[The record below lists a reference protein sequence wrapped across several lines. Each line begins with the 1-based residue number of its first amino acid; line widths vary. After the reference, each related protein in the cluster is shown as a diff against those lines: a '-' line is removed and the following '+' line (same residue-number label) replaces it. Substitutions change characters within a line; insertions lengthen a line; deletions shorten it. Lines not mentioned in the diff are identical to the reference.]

1 MQSANSAFPDGIASG
16 IVSSQFEVCLAYQD
30 LSTGLL
36 ARRFLS
42 DLLQRSEIG
51 NEFGLTLWNFSM
63 FHLPEIRDQAALNAS
78 ASDLTIVSLR
88 GDTALE
94 RETEKWF
101 VQWTARRTGDESAL
115 AVLIHH
121 GVQITDAIGHTLFRL
136 QQITR
141 PTRVRLFV
149 GFMPP
154 VGSKETES
162 SSSELQPGMIP
173 PFPGGN
179 LPNPLDIH
187 PEGGLNE

>member
-1 MQSANSAFPDGIASG
+1 MQAANPAFPDGIPASA
-16 IVSSQFEVCLAYQD
+16 VSSQFEVCLAYQD

-42 DLLQRSEIG
+42 NLLQRSEMG

-63 FHLPEIRDQAALNAS
+63 FHLPEIRDQAAINAS
-78 ASDLTIVSLR
+78 AADLTILSLR
-88 GDTALE
+88 GDIPVE
-94 RETEKWF
+94 RETENWLM
-101 VQWTARRTGDESAL
+101 QWIARRSDNECAL

-121 GVQITDAIGHTLFRL
+121 GVQLTDAVGHTLFWL

-141 PTRVRLFV
+141 PTQVRLFV

-154 VGSKETES
+154 ADSKQTEPSPSAPET
-162 SSSELQPGMIP
+162 GVIP

>member
-16 IVSSQFEVCLAYQD
+16 VVSSQFEVCLAYQD

-42 DLLQRSEIG
+42 HLLQRSEIG

-78 ASDLTIVSLR
+78 ASDLTILSLR
-88 GDTALE
+88 GDTALD
-94 RETEKWF
+94 RETENWLK
-101 VQWTARRTGDESAL
+101 QWIARRTGDECAL

-121 GVQITDAIGHTLFRL
+121 GVQLTDAVGHTLFWL

-154 VGSKETES
+154 ASSGKEEP
-162 SSSELQPGMIP
+162 SSSEPQPEVVP
-173 PFPGGN
+173 PYPGGN